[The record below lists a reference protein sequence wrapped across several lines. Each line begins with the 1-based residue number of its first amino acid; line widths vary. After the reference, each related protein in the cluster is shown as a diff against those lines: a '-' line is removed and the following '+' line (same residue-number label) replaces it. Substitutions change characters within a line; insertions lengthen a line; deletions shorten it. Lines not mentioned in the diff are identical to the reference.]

1 MIRRARITVTGI
13 VQGVYFRYTTR
24 RKAGE
29 FGLGGWVR
37 NLRDGRVQIVCEGE
51 EEAIG
56 KLIVWSRRGPEG
68 AHVEGVDVDWEEAAC
83 EFNDF
88 RIL

>member
-1 MIRRARITVTGI
+1 MIRRARISVTGI
-13 VQGVYFRYTTR
+13 VQGVYFRYTTQ

-29 FGLGGWVR
+29 FGLRGWVR

-56 KLIVWSRRGPEG
+56 KLIAWSRQGPEG
-68 AHVEGVDVDWEEAAC
+68 AHVEGVDVDWEEAAGEC
-83 EFNDF
+83 DDF